1 MTTTYN
7 QLLDGL
13 KTGSML
19 VRTEDGKREL
29 ITSVRSIE
37 RESGNGKTFN
47 VYLTSGKNYFVT
59 VVE

>member
-19 VRTEDGKREL
+19 VRVNGKREL
-29 ITSVRSIE
+29 LTSVSSIE
-37 RESGNGKTFN
+37 RESGSGKTFN
-47 VYLTSGKNYFVT
+47 VYLINGKSYFVT
-59 VVE
+59 VIE